1 MSGPPTIVFSSQA
14 PNGLSGPHSASQGC
28 PCCEPSRSACSASW
42 ASPWLRWPPRTVLPF
57 VHTKWWFVRLMDFP
71 RVLYL
76 VGLIAA
82 VLALLPFLRHFTR
95 TTLVLLCAVVAA
107 FVINAVILWPYWP
120 SGGTAVASCPAERT
134 LSVMIA
140 NVELG
145 NRESAPLLKA
155 VADRKP
161 DLFLAM
167 ETDEW
172 WDKTLQPIAA
182 DMPHT
187 VQKITGSYYG
197 IHFFSRLPLVDPTIH
212 VFADRDTPS
221 VVTGVT
227 LRTSETVTFVGMHPK
242 PPIPGQ
248 SSLGRDAEL
257 YAAGEMLRD
266 KAPPAILAG
275 DLNAVPWEQAV
286 ERMRRIAGLVDP
298 RRGYGY
304 VASWNA
310 KRWWAKWPLDN
321 IFDRG
326 GFGVVSLERLD
337 AFGSDHY
344 PYIVRL
350 CRETSSAF
358 KMPATIGDDDRE
370 AIDAADKEIG
380 VVDDRK

>member
-1 MSGPPTIVFSSQA
+1 MLRYLKI
-14 PNGLSGPHSASQGC
+14 GLLCVLGIAV
-28 PCCEPSRSACSASW
+28 AAL
-42 ASPWLRWPPRTVLPF
+42 AAATFLPF
-57 VHTKWWFVRLMDFP
+57 VYTKWWFVRLMDFP
-71 RVLYL
+71 RVLYMIGL
-76 VGLIAA
+76 VALGLT
-82 VLALLPFLRHFTR
+82 LLTFLRRFTW
-95 TTLVLLCAVVAA
+95 TTLVLLSAVAA
-107 FVINAVILWPYWP
+107 SLVTNVVILWPYRP
-120 SGGTAVASCPAERT
+120 SGDTTVANCPAERT
-134 LSVMIA
+134 LSIMIA

-155 VADRKP
+155 VAEQKP

-167 ETDEW
+167 EIDDW
-172 WDKTLQPIAA
+172 WDKALQPIAA

-212 VFADRDTPS
+212 VFANRDTPS
-221 VVTGVT
+221 VVAGVT
-227 LRTSETVTFVGMHPK
+227 LRNGETVTFIGMHPK

-257 YAAGEMLRD
+257 YAAGQMLRD
-266 KAPPAILAG
+266 KAPPAIVAG

-326 GFGVVSLERLD
+326 GFGVLSLERLD

-344 PYIVRL
+344 PYTVRL
-350 CRETSSAF
+350 CRETSSPSE
-358 KMPATIGDDDRE
+358 KPAPVGEDDRE
-370 AIDAADKEIG
+370 AIDAAFKDTGIVNG
-380 VVDDRK
+380 QP